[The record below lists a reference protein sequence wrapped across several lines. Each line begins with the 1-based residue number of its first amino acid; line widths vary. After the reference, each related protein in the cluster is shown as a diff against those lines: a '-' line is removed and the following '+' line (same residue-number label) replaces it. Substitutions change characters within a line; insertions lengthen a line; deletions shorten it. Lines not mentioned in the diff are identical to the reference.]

1 MRGPY
6 VCRNPCPVPQESST
20 EDRLPKNCSLLKC
33 SIRWASCRPN
43 SEQKST
49 ESVNSWHARDFPFKI
64 DPFLCRSIIQEDRLY
79 YLKRNSPRRMFG
91 LSLLLLLVMAL
102 TVVAC
107 SDSST
112 EEAATAVPA
121 ATETPVPAPS
131 DPTEVSQQAPTP
143 TEEPADMPAPT
154 VEATETPAP
163 ADTPIPTAAPTE
175 EPTATPEPVAQT
187 YPLEIMDMMGRPVTI
202 SSMPMRIVSVSPT
215 ATELLYAAGG
225 TAVARDTGSIYPVE
239 VLDLPEIGGA
249 YQPSFEAIAAQR
261 PDLILVEA
269 LTQAR
274 FLEPLSQFGAPVVA
288 VRATSLV
295 DITAGINLLGQ
306 ILEQDEM
313 AEQAA
318 QEIAA
323 RVSSATEGLSGGK
336 SALILISD
344 ADRNLYVAKP
354 QSYPG
359 AIASMVKLSNPA
371 ADLPDSGTFP
381 GFAIVSAEQLL
392 AMDPD
397 FLFTITPAP
406 EPAPRLSAMLPR
418 IPGFANLRA
427 IRSGQMHEIDHVILL
442 RNQGP
447 RIAEAVEAMAELVG
461 GAP

>member
-1 MRGPY
+1 M
-6 VCRNPCPVPQESST
+6 
-20 EDRLPKNCSLLKC
+20 
-33 SIRWASCRPN
+33 
-43 SEQKST
+43 
-49 ESVNSWHARDFPFKI
+49 
-64 DPFLCRSIIQEDRLY
+64 Y
-79 YLKRNSPRRMFG
+79 YLKSVSLRRIWG
-91 LSLLLLLVMAL
+91 LSLILLLVMAL
-102 TVVAC
+102 AMVAC
-107 SDSST
+107 SDSPT
-112 EEAATAVPA
+112 EEAATAVP
-121 ATETPVPAPS
+121 V
-131 DPTEVSQQAPTP
+131 
-143 TEEPADMPAPT
+143 
-154 VEATETPAP
+154 ATETPAP
-163 ADTPIPTAAPTE
+163 APSEPTATPEEAPAPTE
-175 EPTATPEPVAQT
+175 EPADTPAPTEEATDTPAPTDTPVPTSAPTVEPTATPEPAAET

-202 SSMPMRIVSVSPT
+202 PSKPVRIVSVSPT
-215 ATELLYAAGG
+215 ATEMLYAAGG
-225 TAVARDTGSIYPVE
+225 SAIARDTGSIFPAE

-288 VRATSLV
+288 LRATSLD
-295 DITAGINLLGQ
+295 DITAGIMLLGQ
-306 ILEQDEM
+306 IVEQNET

-318 QEIAA
+318 QEITA
-323 RVSSATEGLSGGK
+323 RVSAVTEGLSGGK

-381 GFAIVSAEQLL
+381 GFALVSAEQLFTL
-392 AMDPD
+392 DPD

-418 IPGFANLRA
+418 IPGFAGLRA
-427 IRSGQMHEIDHVILL
+427 IASGQMHEIDHVIFL

-447 RIAEAVEAMAELVG
+447 RIVDAIEAMAELAG

>member
-1 MRGPY
+1 M
-6 VCRNPCPVPQESST
+6 
-20 EDRLPKNCSLLKC
+20 
-33 SIRWASCRPN
+33 
-43 SEQKST
+43 
-49 ESVNSWHARDFPFKI
+49 
-64 DPFLCRSIIQEDRLY
+64 Y
-79 YLKRNSPRRMFG
+79 YLKSVSLRRIWG
-91 LSLLLLLVMAL
+91 LSLILLLVMAL
-102 TVVAC
+102 AMAAC
-107 SDSST
+107 SDSPT

-121 ATETPVPAPS
+121 ATETPAPAPS
-131 DPTEVSQQAPTP
+131 EPTATPEEAPAP
-143 TEEPADMPAPT
+143 TEEPADTPAPT
-154 VEATETPAP
+154 EEATDTPAP
-163 ADTPIPTAAPTE
+163 TDTPVPTSAPTV
-175 EPTATPEPVAQT
+175 EPTATPEPAAET
-187 YPLEIMDMMGRPVTI
+187 YPLEIMDMMGRHVTI
-202 SSMPMRIVSVSPT
+202 PSSPARIVSVSPT
-215 ATELLYAAGG
+215 ATEMLYAAGG
-225 TAVARDTGSIYPVE
+225 SAIARDTGSIFPAA

-288 VRATSLV
+288 LRATSLD
-295 DITAGINLLGQ
+295 DITAGIMLLGQ
-306 ILEQDEM
+306 IVEQNDT
-313 AEQAA
+313 AEQEA

-323 RVSSATEGLSGGK
+323 RVSAVTEGLTGGK

-381 GFAIVSAEQLL
+381 GFALVSAEQLL
-392 AMDPD
+392 TLDPD

-418 IPGFANLRA
+418 IPGFAGLRA
-427 IRSGQMHEIDHVILL
+427 IASGQMHEIDHVIFL

-447 RIAEAVEAMAELVG
+447 RIVDAIEAMAELVG

>member
-1 MRGPY
+1 M
-6 VCRNPCPVPQESST
+6 
-20 EDRLPKNCSLLKC
+20 
-33 SIRWASCRPN
+33 
-43 SEQKST
+43 
-49 ESVNSWHARDFPFKI
+49 
-64 DPFLCRSIIQEDRLY
+64 Y
-79 YLKRNSPRRMFG
+79 YLKNISPGRICG
-91 LSLLLLLVMAL
+91 LSLLLLLTMVLAM
-102 TVVAC
+102 VAC
-107 SDSST
+107 SDSPA
-112 EEAATAVPA
+112 EEAATAAPA
-121 ATETPVPAPS
+121 AADTPVPAPS
-131 DPTEVSQQAPTP
+131 NPTEAPEDPAP
-143 TEEPADMPAPT
+143 TEEPADAQVPT
-154 VEATETPAP
+154 EEAADTPAP
-163 ADTPIPTAAPTE
+163 APTDTPVPTSVPTV
-175 EPTATPEPVAQT
+175 EPTATSEPAAET
-187 YPLEIMDMMGRPVTI
+187 YPLEITDMIGRPVTI
-202 SSMPMRIVSVSPT
+202 PASPARIVSVSPT

-225 TAVARDTGSIYPVE
+225 SAVARDTGSIFPSE
-239 VLDLPEIGGA
+239 VLELPEIGGA

-269 LTQAR
+269 LTQGR

-288 VRATSLV
+288 VRATSLD
-295 DITAGINLLGQ
+295 DITTGIKLLGHIVDQ
-306 ILEQDEM
+306 SET

-323 RVSSATEGLSGGK
+323 RVSSATDGLSGGK

-381 GFAIVSAEQLL
+381 GFAVVSAEQLL
-392 AMDPD
+392 GLDPD

-418 IPGFANLRA
+418 IPGFSSLQA
-427 IRSGQMHEIDHVILL
+427 IQSGRMHEIDHVIFL

>member
-1 MRGPY
+1 M
-6 VCRNPCPVPQESST
+6 
-20 EDRLPKNCSLLKC
+20 
-33 SIRWASCRPN
+33 
-43 SEQKST
+43 
-49 ESVNSWHARDFPFKI
+49 H
-64 DPFLCRSIIQEDRLY
+64 
-79 YLKRNSPRRMFG
+79 YLKSISLGRIWG
-91 LSLLLLLVMAL
+91 LSLVLLFAMILAL
-102 TVVAC
+102 VAC
-107 SDSST
+107 SDSPT
-112 EEAATAVPA
+112 QEAATAVPA
-121 ATETPVPAPS
+121 ATETPAPAPS
-131 DPTEVSQQAPTP
+131 DPTEAPEAPAP
-143 TEEPADMPAPT
+143 TEEPADTPVPTEEAGEAPAPTDTPVPTSVPT
-154 VEATETPAP
+154 VEA
-163 ADTPIPTAAPTE
+163 
-175 EPTATPEPVAQT
+175 TATPEPVAES

-202 SSMPMRIVSVSPT
+202 PSSPARIVSVSPT
-215 ATELLYAAGG
+215 ATEMLYAAGG
-225 TAVARDTGSIYPVE
+225 SAIARDTGSIFPSE

-288 VRATSLV
+288 VRATSLD
-295 DITAGINLLGQ
+295 DIIAGIKLLGQ
-306 ILEQDEM
+306 IVDQNDT

-323 RVSSATEGLSGGK
+323 RVSAATEELDGGK

-381 GFAIVSAEQLL
+381 GFAVVSAEQLL
-392 AMDPD
+392 TLDPD

-427 IRSGQMHEIDHVILL
+427 IGSGQMHEIDHVIFL

-461 GAP
+461 GSP